1 MTTIIVVGGADTGR
15 APLAAALLRRRLSE
29 HAGDWRIE
37 SAGVLG
43 HDGDTWQPET
53 RLALD
58 HLNITPHDH
67 VARSL
72 TPEIAATADLLIT
85 VDRGTGRALELHFP
99 NALWRALPDLANTPR
114 EVPDPFRMTF
124 DAWII
129 YGRELDGQIKAA
141 LPTIM
146 QIIEEGGRMK
156 DEGGNRDRGSGIG
169 DQESGIGNQESGIG
183 GRESGVGDQELAND
197 SYGVP
202 AVPAAPPAALPAAAV
217 PAAPSTF
224 SQQLAADRLAVL
236 VRGIAGI
243 PEVVDWARARNAIR
257 ETLQVLASS
266 VATANDPMDFRPG
279 AVAMVLGV
287 LGGSDAPL
295 NAGQLAILS
304 AAVDGLG
311 MPLDGAKLGTL
322 AAAIGRWQQ

>member
-29 HAGDWRIE
+29 HADDWRIE

-156 DEGGNRDRGSGIG
+156 NEGGNRDRGSEIG
-169 DQESGIGNQESGIG
+169 DQESGIGNQEAGIG
-183 GRESGVGDQELAND
+183 GRESGVGDRGSAND
-197 SYGVP
+197 LYGV
-202 AVPAAPPAALPAAAV
+202 AAV

-257 ETLQVLASS
+257 ETLQALASS

>member
-72 TPEIAATADLLIT
+72 SLEIVATADLLIT

-99 NALWRALPDLANTPR
+99 NAPLRALPDLANTPR

-156 DEGGNRDRGSGIG
+156 NEGGNRDRGSEIG
-169 DQESGIGNQESGIG
+169 DQESGIGNQEAGIG
-183 GRESGVGDQELAND
+183 GRESGVGDRGSAND
-197 SYGVP
+197 LYGV
-202 AVPAAPPAALPAAAV
+202 ASVPATPS
-217 PAAPSTF
+217 AAPSAAAPTTPPIF
-224 SQQLAADRLAVL
+224 SQQPAADRLAVL

-257 ETLQVLASS
+257 ETLQALANS
-266 VATANDPMDFRPG
+266 VATANDPTDLRPG

-295 NAGQLAILS
+295 NAAQLAILS
-304 AAVDGLG
+304 EAVDVLAA
-311 MPLDGAKLGTL
+311 PLDGAKLGTF
-322 AAAIGRWQQ
+322 AGAIGRWQQ

>member
-1 MTTIIVVGGADTGR
+1 MITIIVVGGADTGR
-15 APLAAALLRRRLSE
+15 APLAAALLRRRLLE
-29 HAGDWRIE
+29 HASDWRIE

-72 TPEIAATADLLIT
+72 SPEIVATADLLIT

-99 NALWRALPDLANTPR
+99 NAPWRALPDLANTPR

-146 QIIEEGGRMK
+146 HLIGDRGS
-156 DEGGNRDRGSGIG
+156 GDRGSGIG
-169 DQESGIGNQESGIG
+169 DGES
-183 GRESGVGDQELAND
+183 AND
-197 SYGVP
+197 LYGV
-202 AVPAAPPAALPAAAV
+202 ASVPATP
-217 PAAPSTF
+217 PAAPSAAAPTTPPTF
-224 SQQLAADRLAVL
+224 SQQPAADRLAVL

-257 ETLQVLASS
+257 ETLQALASS

>member
-15 APLAAALLRRRLSE
+15 APLAAALLRRRLLE
-29 HAGDWRIE
+29 HASDWRIE

-72 TPEIAATADLLIT
+72 SPEIVATADLLIT

-99 NALWRALPDLANTPR
+99 NAPWRALPDLANTPR

-146 QIIEEGGRMK
+146 HLIG
-156 DEGGNRDRGSGIG
+156 DRGSGDRGSRIG
-169 DQESGIGNQESGIG
+169 DGES
-183 GRESGVGDQELAND
+183 AND
-197 SYGVP
+197 LYGV
-202 AVPAAPPAALPAAAV
+202 ASVPATL
-217 PAAPSTF
+217 PAAPSAAAPTTPPIF
-224 SQQLAADRLAVL
+224 SQQPAADRLAVL

-257 ETLQVLASS
+257 ETLQALANS
-266 VATANDPMDFRPG
+266 VATANDPTDLRPG

-295 NAGQLAILS
+295 NAAQLAILS
-304 AAVDGLG
+304 EAVDVLAA
-311 MPLDGAKLGTL
+311 PLDGAKLGTF
-322 AAAIGRWQQ
+322 AGAIGRWQQ

>member
-15 APLAAALLRRRLSE
+15 APLAAALLRRRLLE
-29 HAGDWRIE
+29 HASDWRIE

-72 TPEIAATADLLIT
+72 SLEIVATADLLIT

-99 NALWRALPDLANTPR
+99 NAPWRALPDLANTPR

-156 DEGGNRDRGSGIG
+156 NEGGNRDRGSEIG
-169 DQESGIGNQESGIG
+169 DQESGIGNQ
-183 GRESGVGDQELAND
+183 GRRAGVGDRGSAND
-197 SYGVP
+197 LYGV
-202 AVPAAPPAALPAAAV
+202 ASVPATPS
-217 PAAPSTF
+217 AAPSAAAPTTPPIF
-224 SQQLAADRLAVL
+224 SQQPAADRLAVL

-257 ETLQVLASS
+257 ETLQALASS